1 MNSVDNQR
9 IPVPDLGPPNWS
21 RRYKENL
28 ERLRS
33 GDRAQIA
40 EVVRQLSS
48 REQAAGISP
57 GESRMFAR
65 ARHMLDDGRDGP
77 AGVREPRRPFPP
89 DDALGRT
96 VPEWQPVEE

>member
-1 MNSVDNQR
+1 MNNVDGRR
-9 IPVPDLGPPNWS
+9 IPVPDLGPDSWS

-33 GDRAQIA
+33 GDQAQIA
-40 EVVRQLSS
+40 EVVQQLSD

-57 GESRMFAR
+57 GESRMLAR
-65 ARHMLDDGRDGP
+65 ARQMLDDGGDGP

-89 DDALGRT
+89 TDASSKT
-96 VPEWQPVEE
+96 VPQTQPFED